1 VVHLRVQAQNQS
13 LEVGVELIAYVMSV
27 PRVFNELLGQEIL
40 VPDPLTRIVSLSPA
54 ATETL
59 FMLGLGNSVIGV
71 SAFCVR
77 PPEARNKR
85 IIGTYNTV
93 DLEALSVLSPEIIF
107 TTTGFQRKCA
117 FNLSAR
123 FSVCPIPLP
132 TSVAEIIGS
141 VVEIGLV
148 TGKYDEARHFASKLT
163 RVVGAYESFERF
175 ARAYVELDLGAPASF
190 GAYSYITDALFLA
203 GGLNVFDHEPCSWLV
218 PDSKRILAE
227 DPEIII
233 YEPKMLE
240 PFDEEK
246 LRVLLVE
253 RGWASVSA
261 VRNKRA
267 FLVPG
272 RPLDFLAH
280 HGPSFVTDAL
290 PWLRKVMADISD
302 S

>member
-1 VVHLRVQAQNQS
+1 MS
-13 LEVGVELIAYVMSV
+13 L
-27 PRVFNELLGQEIL
+27 PRVFNELLGKEIF
-40 VPDPLTRIVSLSPA
+40 VPEPLTRIVSLSPA
-54 ATETL
+54 TTETL
-59 FMLGLGNSVIGV
+59 FMLGLGDSVVGV
-71 SAFCVR
+71 SAFCLR
-77 PPEARNKR
+77 PPEAQNKR
-85 IIGTYNTV
+85 ILSTYNTI
-93 DLEALSVLSPEIIF
+93 DLGGLSILAPEIIF
-107 TTTGFQRKCA
+107 TTTGFQREFA

-123 FSVCPIPLP
+123 LNVYPTPLP

-148 TGKYDEARHFASKLT
+148 TGRYDEARHLASKLT
-163 RVVGAYESFERF
+163 RVVGAYEPVERLV
-175 ARAYVELDLGAPASF
+175 RAYVELDLGAPTSF

-203 GGLNVFDHEPCSWLV
+203 GGLNVFGHEPCSWLV
-218 PDSKRILAE
+218 PDLRKVIAE
-227 DPEIII
+227 DPEVMI

-246 LRVLLVE
+246 LQALLIE
-253 RGWASVSA
+253 RGWTGVSA

-290 PWLRKVMADISD
+290 PWLRKVMAGISG

>member
-1 VVHLRVQAQNQS
+1 VSNS
-13 LEVGVELIAYVMSV
+13 LQYVMPL
-27 PRVFNELLGQEIL
+27 PRVFNELLGKEIF
-40 VPDPLTRIVSLSPA
+40 VPEPLTRIVSLSPA
-54 ATETL
+54 TTETL
-59 FMLGLGNSVIGV
+59 FMLGLGDSVVGV
-71 SAFCVR
+71 SAFCLR
-77 PPEARNKR
+77 PPEAQNKR
-85 IIGTYNTV
+85 ILGTYNTI
-93 DLEALSVLSPEIIF
+93 DLEGLSILAPEIIF
-107 TTTGFQRKCA
+107 TTTGFQREFA

-123 FSVCPIPLP
+123 LNVYPTPLP

-148 TGKYDEARHFASKLT
+148 TGRYDEARHLASKLT
-163 RVVGAYESFERF
+163 RIVGAYELVERLV
-175 ARAYVELDLGAPASF
+175 RSYVELDLGAPTSF

-203 GGLNVFDHEPCSWLV
+203 GGLNVFGHEPCSWLV
-218 PDSKRILAE
+218 PDPKKVIAE
-227 DPEIII
+227 DPEVMI

-246 LRVLLVE
+246 LQALLIE
-253 RGWASVSA
+253 RGWTGVSA
-261 VRNKRA
+261 VRNKHA

-290 PWLRKVMADISD
+290 PWLRKVMAGISG

>member
-1 VVHLRVQAQNQS
+1 LGK
-13 LEVGVELIAYVMSV
+13 EIFV
-27 PRVFNELLGQEIL
+27 PE
-40 VPDPLTRIVSLSPA
+40 PLTRIVSLSPA
-54 ATETL
+54 TTETL
-59 FMLGLGNSVIGV
+59 FMLGLGDSVVGV
-71 SAFCVR
+71 STFCLR
-77 PPEARNKR
+77 PPEAQNKR
-85 IIGTYNTV
+85 ILGTYNTI
-93 DLEALSVLSPEIIF
+93 DLEGLSILAPEIIF
-107 TTTGFQRKCA
+107 TTTGFQREFA

-123 FSVCPIPLP
+123 LNVYPTPLP

-148 TGKYDEARHFASKLT
+148 TGRYDEARHLASKLT
-163 RVVGAYESFERF
+163 RVLGAYELVERLV
-175 ARAYVELDLGAPASF
+175 RSYVELDLGAPTSF

-203 GGLNVFDHEPCSWLV
+203 GGLNVFGHEPCSWLV
-218 PDSKRILAE
+218 PDPKKVIAE
-227 DPEIII
+227 DPEVMI

-246 LRVLLVE
+246 LQALLIE
-253 RGWASVSA
+253 RGWTGVSA

-290 PWLRKVMADISD
+290 PWLRKVMAGISG

>member
-1 VVHLRVQAQNQS
+1 
-13 LEVGVELIAYVMSV
+13 MSV
-27 PRVFNELLGQEIL
+27 PRVFNELLGKEIL
-40 VPDPLTRIVSLSPA
+40 VPEPLTRIVSLSPA

-59 FMLGLGNSVIGV
+59 FMLGLGDSVVGV
-71 SAFCVR
+71 STFCLR

-85 IIGTYNTV
+85 ILGTYNVV
-93 DLEALSVLSPEIIF
+93 DLEALSMLAPEIIL
-107 TTTGFQRKCA
+107 TTTGFQREFA
-117 FNLSAR
+117 FSLSTR
-123 FSVCPIPLP
+123 FNVYPTPLP
-132 TSVAEIIGS
+132 TSVADIIGS

-148 TGKYDEARHFASKLT
+148 TGRYDEARHLASKLT
-163 RVVGAYESFERF
+163 RVVGAYEPVERLV
-175 ARAYVELDLGAPASF
+175 RSYVELDLGARTSF

-203 GGLNVFDHEPCSWLV
+203 GGQNVLGHEPCSWLV
-218 PDSKRILAE
+218 PDPKKILAE
-227 DPEIII
+227 DPEVII

-246 LRVLLVE
+246 LRALLVA
-253 RGWASVSA
+253 RGWTNVSA

-290 PWLRKVMADISD
+290 PWLRKVMAGISGF
-302 S
+302 